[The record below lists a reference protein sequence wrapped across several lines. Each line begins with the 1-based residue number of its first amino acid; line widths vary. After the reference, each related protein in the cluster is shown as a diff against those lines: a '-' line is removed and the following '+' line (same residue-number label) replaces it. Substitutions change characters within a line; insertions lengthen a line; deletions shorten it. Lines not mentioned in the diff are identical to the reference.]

1 MPNYLYKAIDDA
13 GKIHNGLMQTSNPLE
28 LERRLAT
35 LKLELISQKEKTSH
49 YGLSRK
55 SVSRQELISFVF
67 HMEQLTRSGVALL
80 EGLTDL
86 RDTLPSGYF
95 KDIIAALVEGIEGG
109 KTFSQTLADH
119 PKVFDNVFVTLIRI
133 GEESGKLPE
142 ILRDISEN
150 LKWTDEIISHTKKI
164 LIYPS
169 VVGIV
174 ILAVVTFLMIKLVP
188 QLMPFIKSMG
198 GEIPLYTKALIA
210 TSDVF
215 IAYWYIIIP
224 LPFLMVFLI
233 KISARTFPRFR
244 DQLDVYKLKIPV
256 VGELM
261 FHIILARFT
270 NYFALMYSSG
280 ITVLDS
286 LEISKKL
293 VNNSSVEKAISTA
306 HAAISD
312 GQKISDAFESTGLF
326 PPLVIRMLR
335 VGETSGNLDE
345 SLLNASYFYDREV
358 KESIGKLEPAL
369 EPLLTVVMGGIML
382 WIMVAVLG
390 PVYDTMTQIDI

>member
-1 MPNYLYKAIDDA
+1 MPNYFYKAIDDH
-13 GKIHNGLMQTSNPLE
+13 GKIHNGSMQTTNPLE

-35 LKLELISQKEKTSH
+35 LNLELISQQQKTSNR
-49 YGLSRK
+49 GLSKR

-67 HMEQLTRSGVALL
+67 HMEQLTRSGVPLL

-86 RDTLPSGYF
+86 RDTVPDSYF

-109 KTFSQTLADH
+109 KTFSQTLSDH
-119 PKVFDNVFVTLIRI
+119 PKIFDNVFVTLVRI
-133 GEESGKLPE
+133 GEESGKLPT
-142 ILRDISEN
+142 ILKDISVN
-150 LKWTDEIISHTKKI
+150 LKWTDEIIGNTKKI
-164 LIYPS
+164 LIYPC

-174 ILAVVTFLMIKLVP
+174 ILAVVSFLMIKLVP
-188 QLMPFIKSMG
+188 QLMPFIQSMG
-198 GEIPLYTKALIA
+198 GEVPLYTQALIT
-210 TSDVF
+210 TSNIFTD
-215 IAYWYIIIP
+215 YWYLILP
-224 LPFLMVFLI
+224 LPLVLFFVI
-233 KISARTFPRFR
+233 KLSAQRNAAFR
-244 DQLDVYKLKIPV
+244 DKLDGIKLKIPI

-261 FHIILARFT
+261 FQIILARFT
-270 NYFALMYSSG
+270 NYFALMYNSG

-286 LEISKKL
+286 LEISKNL
-293 VNNSSVEKAISTA
+293 VNNASVAQAINTA
-306 HAAISD
+306 HTAISD
-312 GQKISDAFESTGLF
+312 GQKISDAFESTQLF

-369 EPLLTVVMGGIML
+369 EPLLTVIMGGIML